1 MTTTATKAPTVD
13 LTTTPPVVHK
23 GPRQPKGS
31 KDTKLQKAKVKK
43 DITAVD
49 NRENKGGQKQKAAAI
64 EEALITAI

>member
-1 MTTTATKAPTVD
+1 MTATATEAPTVD
-13 LTTTPPVVHK
+13 LATTPPAVHK

-31 KDTKLQKAKVKK
+31 KDTKPRKAKAKK

-64 EEALITAI
+64 EEALATAM